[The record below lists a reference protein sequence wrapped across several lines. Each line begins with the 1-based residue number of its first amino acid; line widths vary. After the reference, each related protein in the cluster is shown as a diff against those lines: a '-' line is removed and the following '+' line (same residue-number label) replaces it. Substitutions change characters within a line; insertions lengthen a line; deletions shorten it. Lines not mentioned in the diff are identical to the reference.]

1 MKLTKYSRPVVSVLA
16 LLCATASAWACG
28 PFYPTIPTPD
38 FFATPKSKSMSDYEH
53 AENLRQWQALTSE
66 RIPLSDI
73 DDVVYRTSSEDF
85 DRWETS
91 INYDGTNAFYVYLRN
106 TRDCEI
112 TDFLSLA
119 KQIDAEW
126 NKTRTPWYYPREKTY
141 ENEGGDFAELIA
153 RCKAYSGTKL
163 KDRYAFQVIK
173 ALFASRSYDR
183 CIEHYEK
190 AFADIP
196 ADNLYSRMS
205 RRFVAGC
212 WSRLGDVGRADSIF
226 AELGDI
232 WSIAAADPVEYV
244 FERNPGAPQIMD
256 YIRRNAFDT
265 QFLKRM
271 VPIAH
276 RALKDARVKSKG
288 DWNYLLAYVA
298 AENDSNTVLAR
309 TYMRRALH
317 SSFSSDELRELAR
330 AYKMKLDGRVGD
342 RSSLLADL
350 KWMETK
356 SDPINADA
364 YEWARRVRNVI
375 YSDWV
380 PQLWRHRDYATAIL
394 LSGYADNLE
403 PQACSMYNYVSVYEG
418 YRCQCIAGRTASMSE
433 IRGSEEFCNP
443 RDYGC
448 LSFQL
453 MGSLTCKQLI
463 AAYGK
468 MQSHTSLYMFLR
480 RKARTDRDYVYELIG
495 TLALRE
501 ADYGRA
507 VEYLSK
513 VSSRYLRTT
522 NIYKQGWL
530 KHDPLQAYA
539 SSWVSVLPAKTT
551 ASLDAADRSE
561 ETAKLR
567 FARRMQ
573 ALQRQMR
580 HGRTADER
588 GLARLAYAVGRYNS
602 LEDYWFMT
610 QYWRGDGVLLFSPA
624 SEFYYGDYETKNGK
638 PYGFLYNYSEEDS
651 KAAEAVYK
659 REVAAAKAMLA
670 TDEGRARAEYYLGN
684 LRTIIRRYDAT
695 AVAGQVRT
703 HCDRWRQWI

>member
-1 MKLTKYSRPVVSVLA
+1 
-16 LLCATASAWACG
+16 
-28 PFYPTIPTPD
+28 
-38 FFATPKSKSMSDYEH
+38 MSDYEH
-53 AENLRQWQALTSE
+53 AENLRQWQTLTSE

-73 DDVVYRTSSEDF
+73 DEVVYRASSEDF
-85 DRWETS
+85 NKWETS
-91 INYDGTNAFYVYLRN
+91 LNDDETNTFYVYLRN

-112 TDFLSLA
+112 AGLLSLA
-119 KQIDAEW
+119 KEIDAEW

-153 RCKAYSGTKL
+153 RCKAYSGTRL

-183 CIEHYEK
+183 CINYYEK

-196 ADNLYSRMS
+196 ADNLFSRMS

-232 WSIAAADPVEYV
+232 WSIAAADPVEYMI
-244 FERNPGAPQIMD
+244 ERNPGAPQIMD
-256 YIRRNAFDT
+256 YIRRNAFDSK
-265 QFLKRM
+265 FLKSM
-271 VPIAH
+271 VTIAH
-276 RALKDARVKSKG
+276 RALKDARVKAKG
-288 DWNYLLAYVA
+288 DWNYLLAYEA
-298 AENDSNTVLAR
+298 AENDSNTMLAR
-309 TYMRRALH
+309 SYMRRAMH
-317 SSFSSDELRELAR
+317 SRFSSEELRELAR
-330 AYKMKLDGRVGD
+330 AYNMKLNGRVGD
-342 RSSLLADL
+342 RGSLLADL
-350 KWMETK
+350 KWMERK
-356 SDPINADA
+356 ADPVNADA
-364 YEWARRVRNVI
+364 YEWVRRVRNVI

-403 PQACSMYNYVSVYEG
+403 PQARGMYNYVSVYED
-418 YRCQCIAGRTASMSE
+418 YRCRCIDDRTASMAE
-433 IRGSEEFCNP
+433 IRDSEKYRNP

-468 MQSHTSLYMFLR
+468 MRSHTSLYTFLR

-513 VSSRYLRTT
+513 VSNRYLRTT

-530 KHDPLQAYA
+530 GHDPFQAYV
-539 SSWVSVLPAKTT
+539 SSWLSVLPAKTT
-551 ASLDAADRSE
+551 ASLDAADRSV

-573 ALQRQMR
+573 ALQWQMR
-580 HGRTADER
+580 HGRTADDR

-602 LEDYWFMT
+602 LEDYGFLT
-610 QYWRGDGVLLFSPA
+610 QYWRGEGVLLFSPA
-624 SEFYYGDYETKNGK
+624 SEFYYGDYETKDGK
-638 PYGFLYNYSEEDS
+638 PYGFLYNYGEEDS
-651 KAAEAVYK
+651 KAAKAVYK
-659 REVAAAKAMLA
+659 REVASAKAMLT
-670 TDEGRARAEYYLGN
+670 TDEARARAEYLMGN
-684 LRTIIRRYDAT
+684 LRTIILRYSDT
-695 AVAGQVRT
+695 AVAGQVRA
-703 HCDRWRQWI
+703 HCDRWRQWL

>member
-1 MKLTKYSRPVVSVLA
+1 
-16 LLCATASAWACG
+16 
-28 PFYPTIPTPD
+28 
-38 FFATPKSKSMSDYEH
+38 MSDYEH
-53 AENLRQWQALTSE
+53 AENLRQWQMLTSE

-73 DDVVYRTSSEDF
+73 NDVVYRASSADF
-85 DRWETS
+85 NKWETS
-91 INYDGTNAFYVYLRN
+91 VNNDETNAFYVYLRN

-112 TDFLSLA
+112 TDFLEIA

-126 NKTRTPWYYPREKTY
+126 GKTRSPWYYPREKNY
-141 ENEGGDFAELIA
+141 ENDGGDFAELIE
-153 RCKAYSGTKL
+153 RCKAYSGTRL
-163 KDRYAFQVIK
+163 KDRYAFQVMK
-173 ALFASRSYDR
+173 ALFASRSYDM
-183 CIEHYEK
+183 CIKYYEK
-190 AFADIP
+190 AFKDIP
-196 ADNLYSRMS
+196 TDNLFSRMS

-232 WSIAAADPVEYV
+232 WSIAAADPVEYMI
-244 FERNPGAPQIMD
+244 ERNPGAPQIMD
-256 YIRRNAFDT
+256 YIRRNAFDS

-276 RALKDARVKSKG
+276 RALKDARVKAKG
-288 DWNYLLAYVA
+288 DWNYLLAYEA
-298 AENDSNTVLAR
+298 AENDSNTMLAR
-309 TYMRRALH
+309 TYMRRAMC
-317 SSFSSDELRELAR
+317 SRFSSDELRELAR

-356 SDPINADA
+356 ADPVNVDA
-364 YEWARRVRNVI
+364 YEWVRRVRNVI

-403 PQACSMYNYVSVYEG
+403 PQSRGMYNYVSVYYDYKRQG
-418 YRCQCIAGRTASMSE
+418 LAGRTASITE
-433 IRGSEEFCNP
+433 IRGSEIFYNP

-463 AAYGK
+463 AVYGK
-468 MQSHTSLYMFLR
+468 MRSHTPLYTFLH
-480 RKARTDRDYVYELIG
+480 RKARTDHDYVYELIG

-501 ADYGRA
+501 ANYGQA
-507 VEYLSK
+507 IEYLSK
-513 VSSRYLRTT
+513 VSKRYLRTT

-530 KHDPLQAYA
+530 GHDPLQAYG
-539 SSWVSVLPAKTT
+539 SSWASVLPAKTT
-551 ASLDAADRSE
+551 ASLDAADQSE

-573 ALQRQMR
+573 ALHRQMR
-580 HGRTADER
+580 HGRTADDR

-602 LEDYWFMT
+602 LEEYWFMT

-638 PYGFLYNYSEEDS
+638 PYGFLYNYGEEDS
-651 KAAEAVYK
+651 EAAETVYK
-659 REVAAAKAMLA
+659 REVAAAMAMMT
-670 TDEGRARAEYYLGN
+670 TDEARARAEYLMGN
-684 LRTIIRRYDAT
+684 LRTIILRYDDT
-695 AVAGQVRT
+695 AVAGQVRA